1 MRSKKYESFLTQRRD
16 AAMIGPTKSYELLN
30 CFSIFDRKKDYL
42 HRYMHRHYMSS
53 TDMSY
58 PQGPAGRLSPDHRR
72 PRVDNSL
79 RGRS

>member
-1 MRSKKYESFLTQRRD
+1 MRSKKYEFFLTQRRD

-30 CFSIFDRKKDYL
+30 CFSIFERKTICIEIFRL
-42 HRYMHRHYMSS
+42 YMSS

-58 PQGPAGRLSPDHRR
+58 PQGSAGRLSPDHRR